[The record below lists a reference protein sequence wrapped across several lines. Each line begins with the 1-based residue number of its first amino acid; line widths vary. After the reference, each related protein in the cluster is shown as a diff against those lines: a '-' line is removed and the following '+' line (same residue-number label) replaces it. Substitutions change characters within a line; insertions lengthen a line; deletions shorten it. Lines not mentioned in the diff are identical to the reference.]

1 MPMER
6 QFSRID
12 WGGIGESF
20 RQNIRKTQQQNL
32 DGGGAESFGGKNFHA
47 PAKSERKLRGKG
59 RSVKFDLNSDADIYE
74 EDTSSNSR
82 RSPRCL
88 LCALLLTVALVGAVV
103 CFITIPPDTAIIY
116 WKAMIG
122 NSNTE
127 QAVINVVAQQQQG
140 QQQELLERA
149 EQITSV
155 CGKLSLLR
163 RRISSESDSTG
174 TGGTGMSSCQ
184 ELCENHMCCVV
195 EDEEYSCKNDENKD
209 CGVYAG
215 CEVLIKDNLW

>member
-1 MPMER
+1 MPKDR

-12 WGGIGESF
+12 WGGIGE
-20 RQNIRKTQQQNL
+20 
-32 DGGGAESFGGKNFHA
+32 DGGAASFGGNNIHV
-47 PAKSERKLRGKG
+47 PAKNERKLRGKSK
-59 RSVKFDLNSDADIYE
+59 SVKFDLNADADIYE
-74 EDTSSNSR
+74 EDEDTTSNLT

-122 NSNTE
+122 NSNQE

-140 QQQELLERA
+140 QQQELLEHA

-174 TGGTGMSSCQ
+174 TGMSSCQ
-184 ELCENHMCCVV
+184 ELCKNYMCCVV
-195 EDEEYSCKNDENKD
+195 EDEEYSCKNDESKD